1 MLPIFIVL
9 AFAAGCA
16 ISVQAAVNAQLAAG
30 FGGNVFGAA
39 FYSFATG
46 TIALGIIASV
56 QGGLPTALTTI
67 PSQPFWKLIGGLLGA
82 GAIFS
87 TILITPKIGLANL
100 LILVITGQLVTSL
113 VIDNFGLLNSALRPV
128 TAIKFVGALLVIC
141 GALITLF
148 GDRMAAWTG
157 NFTR

>member
-1 MLPIFIVL
+1 MLPLFFVL

-30 FGGNVFGAA
+30 FGGNVFAAA

-46 TIALGIIASV
+46 AVALGIIALGR
-56 QGGLPTALTTI
+56 GGLPTALTVL
-67 PSQPFWKLIGGLLGA
+67 PSQPAWKLIGGLLGA

-87 TILITPKIGLANL
+87 TVLLTPQIGLANL
-100 LILVITGQLVTSL
+100 LILVIAGQLIASL
-113 VIDNFGLLNSALRPV
+113 TIDNFGLLQSAVKPV
-128 TAIKFVGALLVIC
+128 TTVKLIGAFCVIC

-148 GDRMAAWTG
+148 ADRLAAWADHLT
-157 NFTR
+157 